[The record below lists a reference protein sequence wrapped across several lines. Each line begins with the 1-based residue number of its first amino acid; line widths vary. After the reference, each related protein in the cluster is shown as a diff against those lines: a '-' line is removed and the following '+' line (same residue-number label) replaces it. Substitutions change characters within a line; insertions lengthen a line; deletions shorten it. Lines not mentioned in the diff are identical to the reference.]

1 MRSPLHLSDDSIFR
15 YREFTLYVSGGWLSS
30 SGTWIQNI
38 VAAVLMFELTHSI
51 FMVGVLNFAAFLPI
65 LLFSLIG
72 GVASDRLRRRDLV
85 VVASVISLVLAGLL
99 GVLTLTGVVAP
110 WHLIAVAFSINTAY
124 AFAKPALTSLIPDLV
139 PRHRIPQASAINSMQ
154 FTGGQIVGS
163 SIGAVALALNNPGIG
178 FVLNALTYLGPMTAM
193 LLIPQSARLNVNRPK
208 GSGFGAVLEGLQ
220 YVKRDPVIIF
230 IVVALAM
237 SSMTAEAMRTLS
249 PAFAAD
255 VFGADE
261 SLTGVIVGA
270 YGVGSAVSLLS
281 ISWLLRWVRPGR
293 LSFAGFLIEGVGVMV
308 FALAPSVPVALLGSA
323 LIGMGLAYN
332 LPMLTARLVDYPPA
346 EMRGRVVSL
355 HTMGNLGTRP
365 LASLTAGAIASQVGP
380 PLAMLAFLVAIG
392 VGIFAVRGRHDIPAP
407 RSARIP
413 EVGEVGESAL

>member
-1 MRSPLHLSDDSIFR
+1 LSADSIFR

-30 SGTWIQNI
+30 TGTWIQNV
-38 VAAVLMFELTHSI
+38 VAAVLMFTLTGSI

-72 GVASDRLRRRDLV
+72 GVASDRFRRRHLV
-85 VVASVISLVLAGLL
+85 VVGSSISLVFASAL
-99 GVLTLTGVVAP
+99 GVLTLTGAVAP
-110 WHLIAVAFSINTAY
+110 WHLIVVAFSMNTAY

-163 SIGAVALALNNPGIG
+163 SIGAAALALNNPGVG
-178 FVLNALTYLGPMTAM
+178 FILNGLTFLGPIVAM
-193 LLIPQSARLNVNRPK
+193 MLIPQSAKLNLNRPT
-208 GSGFGAVLEGLQ
+208 GTGLGAVIEGLK
-220 YVKRDPVIIF
+220 YVKNDPVIIF
-230 IVVALAM
+230 VVLALAM
-237 SSMTAEAMRTLS
+237 TSMTAEAMRTLS

-261 SLTGVIVGA
+261 SLTGIIIGA

-281 ISWLLRWVRPGR
+281 ISWLLRWVTPGR
-293 LSFAGFLIEGVGVMV
+293 LSVAGFLIEGVGVAV
-308 FALAPSVPVALLGSA
+308 FALAPSVPVALAGSG

-355 HTMGNLGTRP
+355 HTMANLGTRP
-365 LASLTAGAIASQVGP
+365 LASLSAGAIASLVGP
-380 PLAMLAFLVAIG
+380 PMAMLAFLAAICM
-392 VGIFAVRGRHDIPAP
+392 GIVVIRGKHDSPSP
-407 RSARIP
+407 HVNQHP
-413 EVGEVGESAL
+413 EVGEIGESAA

>member
-1 MRSPLHLSDDSIFR
+1 MRNPLRLSADSIFR

-30 SGTWIQNI
+30 TGTWIQNV
-38 VAAVLMFELTHSI
+38 VAAVLMFTLTGSI

-72 GVASDRLRRRDLV
+72 GVASDRFRRRHLV
-85 VVASVISLVLAGLL
+85 VVGSSISLVFASAL
-99 GVLTLTGVVAP
+99 GILTLTGAVAP
-110 WHLIAVAFSINTAY
+110 WHLIVVAFSMNTAY

-163 SIGAVALALNNPGIG
+163 SIGAAALALNSPGIG
-178 FVLNALTYLGPMTAM
+178 FILNGLTFLGPIVAM
-193 LLIPQSARLNVNRPK
+193 MLIPQSAKLNLNRPT
-208 GSGFGAVLEGLQ
+208 GTGLGAVIEGLK
-220 YVKRDPVIIF
+220 YVKNDPVIIF
-230 IVVALAM
+230 VVLALAM
-237 SSMTAEAMRTLS
+237 TSMTAEAMRTLS

-261 SLTGVIVGA
+261 SLTGIIIGA

-281 ISWLLRWVRPGR
+281 ISWLLRWVTPGR
-293 LSFAGFLIEGVGVMV
+293 LSVAGFLIEGVGVAV
-308 FALAPSVPVALLGSA
+308 FALAPSVPIALAGSG

-355 HTMGNLGTRP
+355 HTMANLGTRP
-365 LASLTAGAIASQVGP
+365 LASLSAGAIASLVGP
-380 PLAMLAFLVAIG
+380 PTAMLAFLAAIC
-392 VGIFAVRGRHDIPAP
+392 VGIVVIRGKHDSPSP
-407 RSARIP
+407 NVNQQP
-413 EVGEVGESAL
+413 EVGEIGESAA